1 MDNLNI
7 TVDHSTF
14 TGNSSVIRNLNLSDA
29 PESADI
35 DFDRIIR
42 ELQEIKA
49 GLRSSTIDFQ
59 VVDKLE
65 KASRKRD
72 WRELQSAAGKFAS
85 QFTNAALANLAGAY
99 LSGLLG
105 L

>member
-65 KASRKRD
+65 KKNKKRD
-72 WRELQSAAGKFAS
+72 WRELRSAAGKFAS

-99 LSGLLG
+99 LSGRLG

>member
-72 WRELQSAAGKFAS
+72 WRGLRSAAGKFAS

>member
-72 WRELQSAAGKFAS
+72 WTELRSAAGKFAS

>member
-35 DFDRIIR
+35 DCDRIIR

-72 WRELQSAAGKFAS
+72 WRELRSAAGKFAS

>member
-29 PESADI
+29 PESADV

-72 WRELQSAAGKFAS
+72 WRELRSAAGKFAS

>member
-49 GLRSSTIDFQ
+49 GLRSSTIDFP

-72 WRELQSAAGKFAS
+72 WRELRSAAGKFAS

>member
-1 MDNLNI
+1 MSDLNI
-7 TVDHSTF
+7 TVDHSSF

-49 GLRSSTIDFQ
+49 DLRRDTIDFQ

-65 KASRKRD
+65 KTGRKRN
-72 WRELQSAAGKFAS
+72 WNELRSVAGKFAS
-85 QFTNAALANLAGAY
+85 QFTNAVLANLAGAY

>member
-72 WRELQSAAGKFAS
+72 WRELRSAAGKFAS
-85 QFTNAALANLAGAY
+85 QFTTAALANLAGAY

>member
-7 TVDHSTF
+7 TVNNSSF
-14 TGNSSVIRNLNLSDA
+14 TGESSVIRNLYNVSE
-29 PESADI
+29 PTEI

-42 ELQEIKA
+42 ELQEIKT
-49 GLRSSTIDFQ
+49 GLSSSTIDFQ

-65 KASRKRD
+65 KTSKKRN
-72 WRELQSAAGKFAS
+72 WGELRSVAGKFAS

-99 LSGLLG
+99 LSRLLG

>member
-49 GLRSSTIDFQ
+49 GLRCSTIDFQ

-72 WRELQSAAGKFAS
+72 WRELRSAAGKFAS

>member
-1 MDNLNI
+1 MSDLNI
-7 TVDHSTF
+7 TVDHSSF

-49 GLRSSTIDFQ
+49 DLRRDTIDFQ

-65 KASRKRD
+65 KRSEEHTS
-72 WRELQSAAGKFAS
+72 ELQSR
-85 QFTNAALANLAGAY
+85 
-99 LSGLLG
+99 
-105 L
+105 